1 MSNYYDVI
9 VIGGGHAGIE
19 AASAAARIGC
29 CTCLI
34 TMTISAIGRLSCN
47 PAIGGMAKGQIVREI
62 DALGG
67 EMGRLADLSGIH
79 FKMLG
84 KSKGPAMWSPR
95 SQNDKD
101 LYPYFAQKRLQEIAN
116 LTLLEGVVD
125 DVGLRDGTVSSV
137 LLQNGRR
144 IGCKSVVI
152 CSGTFLSS
160 RLHIGEQSQIGGRI
174 DEPSAE
180 SLSETLR
187 QYEIATAN

>member
-116 LTLLEGVVD
+116 LTLSRALLMMLVCETVLFLQSCCKTGGVLGVSRLLFVPALFYPAVFISANSHKLEGE
-125 DVGLRDGTVSSV
+125 LMNPR
-137 LLQNGRR
+137 
-144 IGCKSVVI
+144 
-152 CSGTFLSS
+152 LS
-160 RLHIGEQSQIGGRI
+160 L
-174 DEPSAE
+174 
-180 SLSETLR
+180 
-187 QYEIATAN
+187 